1 MVFSSPLFLFYFLP
15 VILLLYYLV
24 PRKQIFWKNVVLL
37 IGSLFFYAWGEP
49 VYVLLMLFSIVMD
62 YGLGLWLE
70 HEKTR
75 GGHPG
80 RVLAL
85 AVVLNLLLLGF
96 FKYANFLIGTING
109 VTGLAIPLL
118 ELSLPIGISFY
129 TFQALSYIIDLYRGE
144 VEVQR
149 SLLNFGTYV
158 SLFPQLIAGPIV
170 RMKTVAGELQDR
182 QETFPEFSA
191 GVRRFIVGLAKKA
204 LLANAAGEIWETVSA
219 MEMES
224 LPALTAWIG
233 LAAYTFQIYFDFS
246 GYSDMAIGL
255 GRMFGFHFEE
265 NFRYP
270 YVAASITDF
279 WRRWH
284 ITLST
289 WFKEYVY
296 IPLGGNRKGLAKQI
310 RNILVVWLLTGIW
323 HGAGWNFVVWGL
335 YFGLILMLEKMGLL
349 RLLEK
354 IPGFFRHIY
363 TMFLVMLSWAVF
375 AFDSLGQGMR
385 FIGALFGGGGLV
397 WNGQSLYLLYSSAVL
412 LVLLILGST
421 EIPRKAALLVGER
434 LKARPLLS
442 TVGEL
447 GLLLAGFALCVAYL
461 VDASYNPFL
470 YFRF

>member
-15 VILLLYYLV
+15 VVLILYYLV
-24 PRKQIFWKNVVLL
+24 PRGQVFWKNLVLL
-37 IGSLFFYAWGEP
+37 VCSLFFYAWGEP
-49 VYVLLMLFSIVMD
+49 VYVLLMLFSIAMD

-70 HEKTR
+70 HEKKR

-80 RVLAL
+80 RILAL
-85 AVVLNLLLLGF
+85 AVVLNLLFLAF
-96 FKYANFLIGTING
+96 FKYANFLIGIVNG
-109 VTGLAIPLL
+109 VTKAGVPLL
-118 ELSLPIGISFY
+118 DVSLPIGISFY

-149 SLLNFGTYV
+149 SILNFGTYV

-170 RMKTVAGELQDR
+170 RIKTVAGELR
-182 QETFPEFSA
+182 EREESFPDFAA
-191 GVRRFIVGLAKKA
+191 GVRRFVVGLAKKV
-204 LLANAAGEIWETVSA
+204 LLANTVGEIWQKISA
-219 MEMES
+219 MEIDT
-224 LPALTAWIG
+224 LPVLTAWIG
-233 LAAYTFQIYFDFS
+233 LAAFTFQIYFDFS

-265 NFRYP
+265 NFNYP
-270 YVAASITDF
+270 YVATSITDF

-289 WFKEYVY
+289 WFREYVY
-296 IPLGGNRKGLAKQI
+296 IPLGGNRRGLAKQI

-335 YFGLILMLEKMGLL
+335 YFGVILMIEKIGLL
-349 RLLEK
+349 RLLDK
-354 IPGFFRHIY
+354 VPSALRHVY
-363 TMFLVMLSWAVF
+363 TMLLVMISWAIF
-375 AFDSLGQGMR
+375 AFDSLEQGMR
-385 FIGALFGGGGLV
+385 YIGTLFGAGGRL
-397 WNGQSLYLLYSSAVL
+397 WDGQGIYLLYSSAVL

-421 EIPRKAALLVGER
+421 ALPRKTAALVGGR
-434 LKARPLLS
+434 LKAHPAVL
-442 TVGEL
+442 TAVEL
-447 GLLLAGFALCVAYL
+447 GLILLGFVLCIAFL

>member
-15 VILLLYYLV
+15 VVLILYYLV
-24 PRKQIFWKNVVLL
+24 PRGQVFWKNLVLL
-37 IGSLFFYAWGEP
+37 VCSLFFYAWGEP
-49 VYVLLMLFSIVMD
+49 VYVLLMLFSIAMD

-70 HEKTR
+70 HEKKR

-80 RVLAL
+80 RILAL
-85 AVVLNLLLLGF
+85 AVVMNLLFLAF
-96 FKYANFLIGTING
+96 FKYANFLIGMVNG
-109 VTGLAIPLL
+109 VTKAGIPLL
-118 ELSLPIGISFY
+118 DVSLPIGISFY

-149 SLLNFGTYV
+149 SILNFGTYV

-170 RMKTVAGELQDR
+170 RIKTVAGELRDR
-182 QETFPEFSA
+182 EESFPDFAA
-191 GVRRFIVGLAKKA
+191 GVRRFVVGLAKKV
-204 LLANAAGEIWETVSA
+204 LLANTVGEIWQKISA
-219 MEMES
+219 MEIDT
-224 LPALTAWIG
+224 LPVLTAWIG
-233 LAAYTFQIYFDFS
+233 LAAFTFQIYFDFS

-265 NFRYP
+265 NFNYP
-270 YVAASITDF
+270 YVATSITDF

-289 WFKEYVY
+289 WFREYVY
-296 IPLGGNRKGLAKQI
+296 IPLGGNRRGLAKQI

-335 YFGLILMLEKMGLL
+335 YFGVILMIEKVGLL
-349 RLLEK
+349 RLLDK
-354 IPGFFRHIY
+354 VPPVLRHVY
-363 TMFLVMLSWAVF
+363 TMLLVMISWAIF
-375 AFDSLGQGMR
+375 AFDSLGQGVR
-385 FIGALFGGGGLV
+385 YIGTLFGAGGRL
-397 WNGQSLYLLYSSAVL
+397 WDGQGIYLLYSSAVL

-421 EIPRKAALLVGER
+421 ALPRKTAALVGGR
-434 LKARPLLS
+434 LKAHPAVL
-442 TVGEL
+442 TAVEL
-447 GLLLAGFALCVAYL
+447 GLILLGFVLCIAFL

>member
-70 HEKTR
+70 HEKTH

-149 SLLNFGTYV
+149 SALNFGTYV

-289 WFKEYVY
+289 WFREYVY

-335 YFGLILMLEKMGLL
+335 YFGLILMVEKMGLL

-354 IPGFFRHIY
+354 IPGFFRHVY

-375 AFDSLGQGMR
+375 AFDSLGQGVR

-421 EIPRKAALLVGER
+421 EIPRKAALLVGKR
-434 LKARPLLS
+434 LKARPILS

>member
-15 VILLLYYLV
+15 VVLILYYLV
-24 PRKQIFWKNVVLL
+24 PRGQIFWKNLVLL
-37 IGSLFFYAWGEP
+37 VGSLFFYAWGEP
-49 VYVLLMLFSIVMD
+49 VYVLLMLFSIAMD

-70 HEKTR
+70 HEKRR

-96 FKYANFLIGTING
+96 FKYANFLIGTVNG
-109 VTGLAIPLL
+109 VTGAGLPLL
-118 ELSLPIGISFY
+118 EVSLPIGISFY

-149 SLLNFGTYV
+149 SILNFGTYV

-182 QETFPEFSA
+182 QETFPDFAA
-191 GVRRFIVGLAKKA
+191 GVRRFTVGLAKKV
-204 LLANAAGEIWETVSA
+204 LLANTAGEIWQTVSGL
-219 MEMES
+219 ETGK
-224 LPALTAWIG
+224 LPVLTAWIG
-233 LAAYTFQIYFDFS
+233 LAAFTFQIYFDFS

-255 GRMFGFHFEE
+255 GRMFGFHFPE

-270 YVAASITDF
+270 YTATSITDF

-289 WFKEYVY
+289 WFREYVY
-296 IPLGGNRKGLAKQI
+296 IPLGGNRKGLGKQI
-310 RNILVVWLLTGIW
+310 RNILIVWLLTGIW

-335 YFGLILMLEKMGLL
+335 YFGVILMMEKIGLL

-354 IPGFFRHIY
+354 APVFLRHLY
-363 TMFLVMLSWAVF
+363 TMLLVMLSWAIF
-375 AFDSLGQGMR
+375 AFDSLGQGVQ
-385 FIGALFGGGGLV
+385 FIGALFGGGGRL
-397 WNGQSLYLLYSSAVL
+397 WDGQGVYLLYSSAVL

-421 EIPRKAALLVGER
+421 GLPRKAAALAGGKLRAHPAVFT
-434 LKARPLLS
+434 A
-442 TVGEL
+442 VEL
-447 GLLLAGFALCVAYL
+447 GLILAGFVLCVAFL

-470 YFRF
+470 YFSF

>member
-15 VILLLYYLV
+15 VVLILYYLV
-24 PRKQIFWKNVVLL
+24 PRGQAFWKNLVLL
-37 IGSLFFYAWGEP
+37 VCSLFFYAWGEP
-49 VYVLLMLFSIVMD
+49 VYVLLMLFSIAMD

-70 HEKTR
+70 HEKKR

-80 RVLAL
+80 RILAL
-85 AVVLNLLLLGF
+85 AVVMNLLFLAF
-96 FKYANFLIGTING
+96 FKYANFLIGMVNG
-109 VTGLAIPLL
+109 VTKAGIPLL
-118 ELSLPIGISFY
+118 DVSLPIGISFY

-149 SLLNFGTYV
+149 SILNFGTYV

-170 RMKTVAGELQDR
+170 RIKTVAGELRDR
-182 QETFPEFSA
+182 EESFPDFAA
-191 GVRRFIVGLAKKA
+191 GVRRFVVGLAKKV
-204 LLANAAGEIWETVSA
+204 LLANTVGEIWQKISA
-219 MEMES
+219 MEIDT
-224 LPALTAWIG
+224 LPVLTAWIG
-233 LAAYTFQIYFDFS
+233 LAAFTFQIYFDFS

-265 NFRYP
+265 NFNYP
-270 YVAASITDF
+270 YVATSITDF

-289 WFKEYVY
+289 WFREYVY
-296 IPLGGNRKGLAKQI
+296 IPLGGNRRGLAKQI

-335 YFGLILMLEKMGLL
+335 YFGVILMIEKVGLL
-349 RLLEK
+349 RLLDK
-354 IPGFFRHIY
+354 VPPVLRHVY
-363 TMFLVMLSWAVF
+363 TMLLVMISWAIF
-375 AFDSLGQGMR
+375 AFDSLGQGVR
-385 FIGALFGGGGLV
+385 YIGTLFGAGGRL
-397 WNGQSLYLLYSSAVL
+397 WDGQGIYLLYSSAVL

-421 EIPRKAALLVGER
+421 ALPRKTAALVGGR
-434 LKARPLLS
+434 LKAHPAVL
-442 TVGEL
+442 TVVEL
-447 GLLLAGFALCVAYL
+447 GLILLGFVLCIAFL

>member
-149 SLLNFGTYV
+149 SVLNFGTYV

-191 GVRRFIVGLAKKA
+191 GVRRFIVGLTKKA

-335 YFGLILMLEKMGLL
+335 YFGLILMVEKMGLL

>member
-149 SLLNFGTYV
+149 SVLNFGTYV

-335 YFGLILMLEKMGLL
+335 YFGLILMVEKMGLL

-363 TMFLVMLSWAVF
+363 TMFLVMLSWAIF

>member
-335 YFGLILMLEKMGLL
+335 YFGLILMVEKMGLL

-434 LKARPLLS
+434 LKARPLLP

>member
-15 VILLLYYLV
+15 VVLILYYLV
-24 PRKQIFWKNVVLL
+24 PRGQVFWKNLVLL
-37 IGSLFFYAWGEP
+37 VCSLFFYAWGEP
-49 VYVLLMLFSIVMD
+49 VYVLLMLFSIAMD

-70 HEKTR
+70 HEKKR

-80 RVLAL
+80 RILAL
-85 AVVLNLLLLGF
+85 AVVMNLLFLAF
-96 FKYANFLIGTING
+96 FKYANFLIGMVNG
-109 VTGLAIPLL
+109 VTKAGIPLL
-118 ELSLPIGISFY
+118 DVSLPIGISFY

-149 SLLNFGTYV
+149 SILNFGTYV

-170 RMKTVAGELQDR
+170 RIKTVAGELRDR
-182 QETFPEFSA
+182 EESFPDFAA
-191 GVRRFIVGLAKKA
+191 GVRRFVVGLAKKV
-204 LLANAAGEIWETVSA
+204 LLANTVGEIWQKISA
-219 MEMES
+219 MEIDT
-224 LPALTAWIG
+224 LPVLTAWIG
-233 LAAYTFQIYFDFS
+233 LAAFTFQIYFDFS

-265 NFRYP
+265 NFNYP
-270 YVAASITDF
+270 YVATSITDF

-289 WFKEYVY
+289 WFREYVY
-296 IPLGGNRKGLAKQI
+296 IPLGGNRRGLAKQI

-335 YFGLILMLEKMGLL
+335 YFGVILMIEKIGLL
-349 RLLEK
+349 RLLDK
-354 IPGFFRHIY
+354 VPPVLRHVY
-363 TMFLVMLSWAVF
+363 TMLLVMISWAIF
-375 AFDSLGQGMR
+375 AFDSLGQGVR
-385 FIGALFGGGGLV
+385 YIGTLFGAGGRL
-397 WNGQSLYLLYSSAVL
+397 WDGQGIYLLYSSAVL

-421 EIPRKAALLVGER
+421 ALPRKTAALVGGR
-434 LKARPLLS
+434 LKAHPAVL
-442 TVGEL
+442 TVVEL
-447 GLLLAGFALCVAYL
+447 GLILLGFVLCIAFL

>member
-15 VILLLYYLV
+15 VVLILYYLV
-24 PRKQIFWKNVVLL
+24 PRGQIFWKNVILL
-37 IGSLFFYAWGEP
+37 VGSLFFYAWGEP
-49 VYVLLMLFSIVMD
+49 VYVLLMLFSIAMD

-70 HEKTR
+70 HEKRR

-96 FKYANFLIGTING
+96 FKYANFLIGTVNG
-109 VTGLAIPLL
+109 LTGAGIPLL
-118 ELSLPIGISFY
+118 DVSLPIGISFY

-149 SLLNFGTYV
+149 SILNFGTYV

-170 RMKTVAGELQDR
+170 RMKTVAGELKDR
-182 QETFPEFSA
+182 QETFPDFAA
-191 GVRRFIVGLAKKA
+191 GVRRFTVGLAKKV
-204 LLANAAGEIWETVSA
+204 LLANTAGELWEKISG
-219 MEMES
+219 METGS
-224 LPALTAWIG
+224 LPVLTAWIG
-233 LAAYTFQIYFDFS
+233 LIAFTFQIYFDFS

-255 GRMFGFHFEE
+255 GRMFGFHFPE
-265 NFRYP
+265 NFNYP
-270 YVAASITDF
+270 YVATSITDF

-310 RNILVVWLLTGIW
+310 RNILVVWLLTGVW

-335 YFGLILMLEKMGLL
+335 YFGVILMVEKMGLL

-354 IPGFFRHIY
+354 LPAFLRHVY
-363 TMFLVMLSWAVF
+363 TMLLVMISWAIF
-375 AFDSLGQGMR
+375 AFDSLGQGVR
-385 FIGALFGGGGLV
+385 FIGTLFGGGGRL
-397 WNGQSLYLLYSSAVL
+397 WDGQGLYLLYSSAVL

-421 EIPRKAALLVGER
+421 GLPRKTAALAEGKLRAHPAVFT
-434 LKARPLLS
+434 A
-442 TVGEL
+442 VEL
-447 GLLLAGFALCVAYL
+447 GLILAGFVLCVAFL

>member
-15 VILLLYYLV
+15 VVLILYYLV
-24 PRKQIFWKNVVLL
+24 PRGQIFWKNLVLL
-37 IGSLFFYAWGEP
+37 VGSLFFYAWGEP
-49 VYVLLMLFSIVMD
+49 VYVLLMLFSIAMD

-70 HEKTR
+70 HEKRR

-96 FKYANFLIGTING
+96 FKYANFLIGTVNG
-109 VTGLAIPLL
+109 VTGAGLPLL
-118 ELSLPIGISFY
+118 EVSLPIGISFY

-149 SLLNFGTYV
+149 SILNFGTYV

-182 QETFPEFSA
+182 QETFPDFAA
-191 GVRRFIVGLAKKA
+191 GVRRFTVGLAKKV
-204 LLANAAGEIWETVSA
+204 LLANTAGEIWQTVSG
-219 MEMES
+219 METGK
-224 LPALTAWIG
+224 LPVLTAWIG
-233 LAAYTFQIYFDFS
+233 LAAFTFQIYFDFS

-255 GRMFGFHFEE
+255 GRMFGFHFPE

-270 YVAASITDF
+270 YTATSITDF

-289 WFKEYVY
+289 WFREYVY
-296 IPLGGNRKGLAKQI
+296 IPLGGNRKGLGKQI
-310 RNILVVWLLTGIW
+310 RNILIVWLLTGIW

-335 YFGLILMLEKMGLL
+335 YFGVILMMEKIGLL

-354 IPGFFRHIY
+354 APVFLRHLY
-363 TMFLVMLSWAVF
+363 TMLLVMLSWAIF
-375 AFDSLGQGMR
+375 AFDSLGQGVQ
-385 FIGALFGGGGLV
+385 FIGALFGGGGRL
-397 WNGQSLYLLYSSAVL
+397 WDGQGVYLLYSSAVL

-421 EIPRKAALLVGER
+421 AFPEKPPPWQAGSSGPSCRIYRGG
-434 LKARPLLS
+434 ARPYP
-442 TVGEL
+442 G
-447 GLLLAGFALCVAYL
+447 GLRALCGL
-461 VDASYNPFL
+461 SGGRIL
-470 YFRF
+470 